1 MCPSKSDFLPGLIKY
16 SDLTEYLVKA
26 LTGMQKELKE
36 ARQEASRLG
45 SRCTS
50 LEVELGQTLE
60 QQEEARRL
68 KADHGRMRKN
78 LAAAQHDILKLKD
91 EKCDLYVR
99 YTAAIEERSAAN
111 IHCSDLNL
119 QVRGKKG

>member
-1 MCPSKSDFLPGLIKY
+1 
-16 SDLTEYLVKA
+16 LTEYLVKA

-50 LEVELGQTLE
+50 LEAQLGQTLE
-60 QQEEARRL
+60 RQEESRRL

-78 LAAAQHDILKLKD
+78 LAAAHHDILKLKD
-91 EKCDLYVR
+91 EKCGLYAR
-99 YTAAIEERSAAN
+99 YTAVIEERSAAN

-119 QVRGKKG
+119 QVRVKGLAV